1 MKYFKVYELVDK
13 LTYTKYRDSSIR
25 FLDNRLLETL
35 DIIRDILGVPMVIN
49 DWYWGGNNQQ
59 RGLRTNLCQ
68 IVVAKSKSNTLY
80 LSNHCF
86 GRAIDAVSA
95 KMTADEMRKKI
106 VLNAHKLPY
115 PIRLEAGVSWL
126 HFDLNMLP
134 NVPKITMFS

>member
-1 MKYFKVYELVDK
+1 MKYFNVYEVVDK
-13 LTYTKYRDSSIR
+13 TTYTKYKDSSIR
-25 FLDNRLLETL
+25 FLDNRILETL
-35 DIIRDILGVPMVIN
+35 DIIREILGVPMVVN

-59 RGLRTNLCQ
+59 RGLRTNICQ
-68 IVVAKSKSNTLY
+68 IVKSKGNELY

-95 KMTADEMRKKI
+95 KMSAEEMRKKI
-106 VLNAHKLPY
+106 ILNAYKLPY